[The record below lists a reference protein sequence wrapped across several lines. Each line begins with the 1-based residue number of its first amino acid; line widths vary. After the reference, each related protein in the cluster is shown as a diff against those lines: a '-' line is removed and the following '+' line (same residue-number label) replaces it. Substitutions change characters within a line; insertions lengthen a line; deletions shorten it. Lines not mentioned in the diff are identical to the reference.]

1 MKIFYIILSFIMG
14 YALGY
19 FTMVVDNF
27 FQEEED
33 AII

>member
-1 MKIFYIILSFIMG
+1 MKIFYTILSFIMG

-19 FTMVVDNF
+19 FTMAVDNF

>member
-14 YALGY
+14 YAIGF

-27 FQEEED
+27 LLEQENETV
-33 AII
+33 